1 MKKVLIAYNYFA
13 IFYPLN
19 SKPEIITE
27 EVFDEVSQETKT
39 KRYFTIKMQINGFGI
54 PTDIEKPTAEPWDII
69 YKGNHFIM
77 KWKSNLLYLEVPE
90 GKDEAWC
97 REQEFELLGNVFN
110 VGKLAD
116 RKY

>member
-1 MKKVLIAYNYFA
+1 
-13 IFYPLN
+13 
-19 SKPEIITE
+19 
-27 EVFDEVSQETKT
+27 
-39 KRYFTIKMQINGFGI
+39 
-54 PTDIEKPTAEPWDII
+54 
-69 YKGNHFIM
+69 M

-116 RKY
+116 QKYGSDARN